1 MVMVGSIHTLSPFI
15 MFGFIVSLAICRF
28 GGKEIK
34 KWRTFWQQFEASN
47 ENNIITKVTLSD
59 TW

>member
-1 MVMVGSIHTLSPFI
+1 